1 MDSLVLS
8 NIRQRPMRTLI
19 SVAAV
24 GVEVTLV
31 LIIVGLTSGM
41 LQDIGKLKLDS
52 DLLDKTTSLSRDE
65 FERVLWCSD
74 TIFDAIVSHPEALA
88 LKGTTTGFASEV
100 ELVSFIR
107 GLETNLGRAAMLN
120 GGLRAERH
128 AILARVV
135 EAIGETCNFTMLDGD
150 AVVYLDRVEAAW
162 PLRMTLSSGSR
173 VPLHCTASGKLLLA
187 MLPKASRARLIGHL
201 SLARYTETTIT
212 DQKRLAEELARIRA
226 QKYATDNEEFHAGL
240 VCVAVPVA
248 DPERRVWAA
257 VAVHAPASRM
267 PLAKALEHLP
277 SLRRAAVSLGESF
290 LK

>member
-1 MDSLVLS
+1 MPRKEDNVPATLRAIGVL
-8 NIRQRPMRTLI
+8 
-19 SVAAV
+19 
-24 GVEVTLV
+24 
-31 LIIVGLTSGM
+31 
-41 LQDIGKLKLDS
+41 
-52 DLLDKTTSLSRDE
+52 
-65 FERVLWCSD
+65 
-74 TIFDAIVSHPEALA
+74 EALA
-88 LKGTTTGFASEV
+88 AAERPPSLA
-100 ELVSFIR
+100 ELTAALR
-107 GLETNLGRAAMLN
+107 LPKPTLYRMLAMLEEARLVVREPGARRYAPGPRLAALGRAAMLN